1 MKSKL
6 TPITIG
12 ITVLIIILGYF
23 AYTKYIVPFYL
34 NNSEQTQE
42 IDLGKDQN
50 LILVA
55 NEKQKN
61 IGSLEYEIK
70 GNSSQNISI
79 LVYDSAKKNVTS
91 AMIKKGE
98 VDHVNFLN
106 WTSDSCFMEITTP
119 ENTKGKLTINYRFI
133 GSN

>member
-6 TPITIG
+6 TPITLI
-12 ITVLIIILGYF
+12 ITVLIIVLGYL
-23 AYTKYIVPFYL
+23 AYTQYIVPFYL

-42 IDLGKDQN
+42 IDLGKEQN

-55 NEKQKN
+55 NENQKN
-61 IGSLEYEIK
+61 IGSIEFEIK

-79 LVYDSAKKNVTS
+79 LTYDPSKRNITS
-91 AMIKKGE
+91 VMIKKGE
-98 VDHVNFLN
+98 IDHVNFLD
-106 WTSDSCFMEITTP
+106 WTSDSCLMDITTP

-133 GSN
+133 GAN